1 MPVSIAS
8 AQRKALNEGFFD
20 DIGET
25 ETKVTL
31 SVTEEMLSLYGKEF
45 LINLGKYAN
54 RKNVVASGKILSD
67 STFRIIDGNTL
78 QILLPDYFDYPNEGV
93 KGWKS
98 SRNAPGSP
106 YQYKSK
112 GMNADG
118 RKSIK
123 QYIQSGHAKIETV
136 RKSNDKALGIGREK
150 KHLSLLDAKT
160 NTLVYLIKA
169 FGIKKT
175 SYFNDA
181 IKETFADFEVNMSE
195 AVGADITFTLE
206 KLAKDI
212 KKNNN

>member
-1 MPVSIAS
+1 M
-8 AQRKALNEGFFD
+8 
-20 DIGET
+20 
-25 ETKVTL
+25 
-31 SVTEEMLSLYGKEF
+31 
-45 LINLGKYAN
+45 
-54 RKNVVASGKILSD
+54 NV
-67 STFRIIDGNTL
+67 
-78 QILLPDYFDYPNEGV
+78 E
-93 KGWKS
+93 
-98 SRNAPGSP
+98 
-106 YQYKSK
+106 
-112 GMNADG
+112 G

-136 RKSNDKALGIGREK
+136 KKSNDKALGIGREK
-150 KHLSLLDAKT
+150 KHLSLLDVKT

-181 IKETFADFEVNMSE
+181 IKETFADFEVNMSD